1 MDIPDLDAQIG
12 AGELHGLREWLREHV
27 HRHGAKFTMPELLE
41 RVVGGPIAVAP
52 FVTYLKRKLSDV
64 YGLEL

>member
-1 MDIPDLDAQIG
+1 MPDLDAQIA
-12 AGELHGLREWLREHV
+12 AGELLGLREWLREHV
-27 HRHGAKFTMPELLE
+27 HRHGAKFTMPELLG
-41 RVVGGPIAVAP
+41 RIVGSPIAVGP

>member
-1 MDIPDLDAQIG
+1 VDIPDLDAQIT
-12 AGELHGLREWLREHV
+12 AGELYGLREWLREHV

-41 RVVGGPIAVAP
+41 RVVGGPITVGP